1 MKNLLSIILLLFFTC
16 NNLNAQNV
24 PKEFDTYNYK
34 RAVEE
39 IENENYEGAKEYLNK
54 ELEENPKN
62 AYASTLLAM
71 AYFKEQ
77 DYAASLS
84 LINQSIKI
92 IPRKNKDFKAFAYL
106 IAADIYKYLEEY
118 EKAIDNYDMAI
129 EECPDEAETYEK
141 RADLLYR
148 IGEYDLSDKDYKASI
163 ELANGNYLAYMG
175 LGRNAMEQKKYDA
188 AIEYF
193 NYVEKLAKDYSSV
206 YSFRGECYFLKKE
219 YIKAIDDVIKAL
231 SIDGDDK
238 AFFLMVDLAEHAKTE
253 LITKLKVAS
262 TKSKDSSYWPFCIGV
277 VYETTNNYKEAISYY
292 IESNDIE
299 NSPDVT
305 YRIGRCF
312 EDMGEYEK
320 ALDYINFTLQIDST
334 DNSFVFTKADLL
346 YEIGK
351 TDEAILELD
360 KVISVRP
367 EFYYGYY
374 RRGFY
379 KDNNNDT
386 DGAIEDYTTS
396 IVLEPSYAYAYLGRA
411 DKYKQ
416 KGEKELAESDYRKV
430 IELDTIPDDD
440 ACAHYA
446 YFEIGDTLKAKD
458 FMLRVIENNPDDPSS
473 YYDAA
478 CLFSRIGEMDKSIDY
493 LEESLKKGYK
503 RFKHI
508 ENDDDLKQII
518 KTEEYRRLIE
528 KYKNENADNEAETSY
543 NFNIKTLDIPY
554 KKDGDLYIVNC
565 KVNNLPLHFIFD
577 TGASDIS
584 ISDVEAK

>member
-1 MKNLLSIILLLFFTC
+1 MVELS
-16 NNLNAQNV
+16 
-24 PKEFDTYNYK
+24 K
-34 RAVEE
+34 
-39 IENENYEGAKEYLNK
+39 
-54 ELEENPKN
+54 
-62 AYASTLLAM
+62 
-71 AYFKEQ
+71 
-77 DYAASLS
+77 
-84 LINQSIKI
+84 
-92 IPRKNKDFKAFAYL
+92 
-106 IAADIYKYLEEY
+106 
-118 EKAIDNYDMAI
+118 
-129 EECPDEAETYEK
+129 
-141 RADLLYR
+141 
-148 IGEYDLSDKDYKASI
+148 
-163 ELANGNYLAYMG
+163 
-175 LGRNAMEQKKYDA
+175 
-188 AIEYF
+188 
-193 NYVEKLAKDYSSV
+193 
-206 YSFRGECYFLKKE
+206 
-219 YIKAIDDVIKAL
+219 
-231 SIDGDDK
+231 
-238 AFFLMVDLAEHAKTE
+238 HAKTE
-253 LITKLKVAS
+253 LITKLKVEL
-262 TKSKDSSYWPFCIGV
+262 TKSKDSSFWPFCIGV
-277 VYETTNNYKEAISYY
+277 AYETTDNYKEAISYY
-292 IESNDIE
+292 IKSNDIE

-351 TDEAILELD
+351 TDEAISELD
-360 KVISVRP
+360 KVISSKP
-367 EFYYGYY
+367 EFYYCYY

-416 KGEKELAESDYRKV
+416 RGEKELAESDYKKV
-430 IELDTIPDDD
+430 IELDTIPDND
-440 ACAHYA
+440 ACAQYA
-446 YFEIGDTLKAKD
+446 YFELGDTLKAKD
-458 FMLRVIENNPDDPSS
+458 FMLKVIENNPDNPGS

-478 CLFSRIGEMDKSIDY
+478 CLYTRIGEVSKAIEY

-518 KTEEYRRLIE
+518 NTKEYQKLIE
-528 KYKNENADNEAETSY
+528 KYKIESDEKSGDISY
-543 NFNIKTLDIPY
+543 NFNIKTFDIPY

-584 ISDVEAK
+584 ISDVEANFMYKNNYLNNNDFIGKRNYLTADGSISEGTIINIRNVNIGGLELKNVRASVVKNQRAPLLLGQSVLNRLGKIEIDNEKKIIKVTCSMIDF